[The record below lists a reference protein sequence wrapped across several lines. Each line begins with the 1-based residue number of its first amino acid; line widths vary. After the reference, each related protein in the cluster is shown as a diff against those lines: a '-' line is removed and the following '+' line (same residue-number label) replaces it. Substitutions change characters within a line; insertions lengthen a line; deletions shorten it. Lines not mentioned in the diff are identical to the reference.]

1 MNHPLRPLLS
11 LLVASTGLASA
22 ALGLEIRNPA
32 ERYVLSQGEDM
43 VWDILIDQT
52 AHPQSIRYSL
62 RQEGGTLLQEGI
74 LTPTDGT
81 ATFRSTA
88 TEPGTIFFEVEAAR
102 EGHPPLTAL
111 AGAVVDPEMIGRS
124 APRPEDFDAFW
135 EGHLEALGQLPL
147 NPVLT
152 SSPSGAAG
160 VSYWKVT
167 LDHLAGGKIQAQLAR
182 PEMGETFP
190 ALVVFQYAGVYGLP
204 QTNVTRRAEAG
215 WLTLNVMAHDLPLD
229 ESPDFYQEQ
238 REGPLRAYVRI
249 GREDRETS
257 YFLRMLLAT
266 SRAVDYVASRPDW
279 DGRTLVVI
287 GNSQGGLQAVAA
299 AALNPQVTAAI
310 MNVTAGCDTTAP
322 LAGRR
327 MSWPYWLGQ
336 TQGEERERIAQTSSY
351 FDAVNF
357 APRVTCPVLAAFG
370 LLDRSATASS
380 NYLLVRHLGGPVEP
394 LLLPWAEHQN
404 KGGTHDPFYRRSQEW
419 LDSLVSG
426 VGRPEL

>member
-1 MNHPLRPLLS
+1 MIQPLRHLFA
-11 LLVASTGLASA
+11 LLVASTAFASA
-22 ALGLEIRNPA
+22 TLALEIRNPA
-32 ERYVLSQGEDM
+32 ERYVFTQGDEISWEIATDQSPHPHA
-43 VWDILIDQT
+43 VRYTLKQDGGIL
-52 AHPQSIRYSL
+52 L
-62 RQEGGTLLQEGI
+62 REGTLTFTDGAATLNTTASKPGI
-74 LTPTDGT
+74 L
-81 ATFRSTA
+81 FL
-88 TEPGTIFFEVEAAR
+88 EVEAAR
-102 EGHPPLTAL
+102 TDQPPLTAS
-111 AGAVVDPEMIGRS
+111 AGAVVDPDKIVRS
-124 APRPEDFDAFW
+124 APRPDDFDAFW
-135 EGHLEALGQLPL
+135 DGHLEALGQIPL

-152 SSPSGAAG
+152 SNPSEAAG

-238 REGPLRAYVRI
+238 RDGPLRAYVQI

-279 DGRTLVVI
+279 DGRTLVVL

-322 LAGRR
+322 LVGRR

-336 TQGEERERIAQTSSY
+336 TQGEERERITQTSSY

-370 LLDRSATASS
+370 LLDQSATASS

-404 KGGTHDPFYRRSQEW
+404 KGGTHGPFYRRSQEW

-426 VGRPEL
+426 TGRPEF